1 MIVTFLVVLF
11 ALIAC
16 LEPIAYG
23 IYEIEIN
30 KNKPGGLFVIFFTI
44 FVLIFALIMY
54 FLY

>member
-1 MIVTFLVVLF
+1 MVVAFLVVLF

-16 LEPIAYG
+16 IEPIAYG

-30 KNKPGGLFVIFFTI
+30 KNKPGGLIVILLTIVALIFVIT
-44 FVLIFALIMY
+44 MY

>member
-1 MIVTFLVVLF
+1 MVVAFLVVLF

-16 LEPIAYG
+16 IEPIAYG

-30 KNKPGGLFVIFFTI
+30 KNNPGGLIVICLTVFT
-44 FVLIFALIMY
+44 FIFALIMY